1 MYLNDEMQRSV
12 CDMNRAAVA
21 FLCVCYFVVSLFGY
35 IMIVLDDILVLHCLK
50 L

>member
-12 CDMNRAAVA
+12 AINRAAVA